1 MTRGVSEVPSKGR
14 YAKVVSEDMGVLKL
28 DTNVDYRDVGY
39 DLSSAD
45 MRESLGRTRECAQL
59 DASEPYHTPSIVFR
73 HLSCKFC
80 HNWLR
85 H

>member
-39 DLSSAD
+39 DRRWVGHGSAH
-45 MRESLGRTRECAQL
+45 S
-59 DASEPYHTPSIVFR
+59 
-73 HLSCKFC
+73 
-80 HNWLR
+80 
-85 H
+85 